1 MGYNGGGLCTW
12 GRTQRVSVGVTRRW
26 VIMGG
31 GMIWGLLGGLWLV
44 SLGFGLDTLC
54 DMLNR
59 QDRILV
65 RSRVRVNVRVMPHG
79 GGRGASHTRVALR
92 GSSKWEG
99 DSPKHV

>member
-1 MGYNGGGLCTW
+1 
-12 GRTQRVSVGVTRRW
+12 
-26 VIMGG
+26 
-31 GMIWGLLGGLWLV
+31 MIWGLLGGLWLV

-65 RSRVRVNVRVMPHG
+65 RSRVRVRVNVRVNVRVMPHG